1 MSVSDK
7 VANRLSSSSHDL
19 ANTDLGDPI
28 NLPVGGQEQVW
39 TVVGSKEDL
48 NAASGLGQPLG

>member
-1 MSVSDK
+1 MSDK